1 MNEPLENVL
10 GPQTANVTLELQR
23 YILKVVYG
31 KIRVVKLVRSTSV
44 IHVMAAYVGLQH

>member
-10 GPQTANVTLELQR
+10 GPQMAIVTLELRR

-31 KIRVVKLVRSTSV
+31 KTRVVKLVRSTYESF
-44 IHVMAAYVGLQH
+44 GCP